1 MRISDWSSDVCSSD
15 LQADRQLIARFEQE
29 LAAHA
34 PTVAVVDVLLKMK
47 VAGIAV
53 AAVVVA
59 ADRDGDGV
67 ADRDGGVALDDD
79 RAIIAIARLERAAA
93 IKLRLLSDGSA
104 RVRSRSLRAT
114 VGHNA

>member
-34 PTVAVVDVLLKMK
+34 PTVAVVDVLIKMK

-59 ADRDGDGV
+59 AAREGDGV
-67 ADRDGGVALDDD
+67 ADRAGDVALDDD
-79 RAIIAIARLERAAA
+79 RVIIAIARLERAAEVE
-93 IKLRLLSDGSA
+93 LRLLRDDADEIG
-104 RVRSRSLRAT
+104 RAP
-114 VGHNA
+114 V